1 MAVYADSDQLQYKP
15 DKGRPLS
22 AVDWCPILL
31 KIRETLH
38 ELKKVKYN
46 MCVVNRYANG
56 DSNNGMHADD
66 DDNIDQ
72 SVPVCNGWLF
82 LIFQVTFSEKNYWRD
97 FKITFENLIFF
108 ENMFFSHMKELVE

>member
-31 KIRETLH
+31 KIRETLQ

-72 SVPVCNGWLF
+72 SVPVCNGLLF
-82 LIFQVTFSEKNYWRD
+82 LSYFLAYLDIFNFSR
-97 FKITFENLIFF
+97 
-108 ENMFFSHMKELVE
+108 

>member
-1 MAVYADSDQLQYKP
+1 MYGQHYNLPREVAVYADSCELQYKP

-22 AVDWCPILL
+22 AVAWCPILL

-56 DSNNGMHADD
+56 ESNNGMHADD
-66 DDNIDQ
+66 DENIDQ
-72 SVPVCNGWLF
+72 AVPVCTGQS
-82 LIFQVTFSEKNYWRD
+82 FQ
-97 FKITFENLIFF
+97 I
-108 ENMFFSHMKELVE
+108 H